1 MLKRLDRFGLLNQVG
16 QLDWVL
22 FSKFIWIHLSYLFL
36 CVISLEL
43 LTRRR
48 IFLNDNLLRS
58 WWRAMQKI
66 FYFFRI
72 SLDVRLHLFKRICTA
87 IRFTE
92 LFWVI
97 ACFVG
102 IKDES
107 LGCLENLVATS
118 TLTWRGL
125 LNALNIKRACA
136 LKICRVLVFVVLA
149 DMAAWTLTICVRCV
163 LKFFVDDLG

>member
-1 MLKRLDRFGLLNQVG
+1 
-16 QLDWVL
+16 
-22 FSKFIWIHLSYLFL
+22 
-36 CVISLEL
+36 
-43 LTRRR
+43 
-48 IFLNDNLLRS
+48 
-58 WWRAMQKI
+58 MQKI

-149 DMAAWTLTICVRCV
+149 DMAA
-163 LKFFVDDLG
+163 